1 MINFSDKKMDHAYGD
16 MLKDVSQVF
25 GQLSEKYPILEE
37 SLKRTYKEIEGLHQE
52 KENTDEL
59 GVRKKQRLRRLLE
72 YSIDMTPLN
81 TTYGG
86 LLEEVAS
93 NEVELINLLKKLSQ
107 AIIDSKK
114 KILSFAVRQGLLLKE
129 AKETFETV
137 MYKHVRD
144 SCGFSGSY
152 SNFLISLFKLF
163 EEYPRL
169 CYCSVPIRTFCSN
182 MKLIREICSEH
193 KVFWSNLS

>member
-1 MINFSDKKMDHAYGD
+1 MDHAYGD

-25 GQLSEKYPILEE
+25 GQLSEKYPIE
-37 SLKRTYKEIEGLHQE
+37 SLKRSYKEIEGLHQ
-52 KENTDEL
+52 
-59 GVRKKQRLRRLLE
+59 
-72 YSIDMTPLN
+72 
-81 TTYGG
+81 
-86 LLEEVAS
+86 
-93 NEVELINLLKKLSQ
+93 
-107 AIIDSKK
+107 
-114 KILSFAVRQGLLLKE
+114 

-182 MKLIREICSEH
+182 MKLIREKCSEH
-193 KVFWSNLS
+193 KVFWSILS